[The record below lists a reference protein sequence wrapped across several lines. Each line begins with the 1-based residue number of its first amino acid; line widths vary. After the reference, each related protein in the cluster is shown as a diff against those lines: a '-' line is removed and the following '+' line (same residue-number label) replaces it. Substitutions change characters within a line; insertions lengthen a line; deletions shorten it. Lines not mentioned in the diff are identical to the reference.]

1 MHRFWYGMLRRPAWV
16 FLPVG
21 VLTAFFLWRLPSLQ
35 FDSSPATLI
44 LPDSAET
51 AYYAEVTRLFGNDQI
66 VLVGISSGNLLS
78 ASELRR
84 IHDLTTALE
93 GIDGVKRVLS
103 LTNVIDVQGA
113 NDEVHVSPLI
123 PENLETLDTDA
134 LRGRLRANPFLER
147 NLIAPDFRVTAVL
160 VFLDDFDGRNTLRKG
175 REVTLQIRSSARG
188 LFPPDQVFI
197 SGLPEME
204 LQGTEN
210 MVRDLYVFT
219 PLTLFL
225 VVAILVVTFRGTR
238 GVLLPLGMISLTLI
252 WTMGAMA
259 WTRCPLKVTTLSLP
273 SLLISNASTYVIHLL
288 AQYYQALGRAYARHG
303 DHSRLDPAQYRSVLL
318 ETLHHAHAPLLIAA
332 ATTMAGFGSLAFT
345 HIPAIR
351 DLGLFATLGIFS
363 GYLLCITLVP
373 VILWILPV
381 PRLSEVRGQ
390 KGSRR
395 HTVLERLGNF
405 GLRHRYWIYGAAA
418 VSVVWGILG
427 LLRVE
432 VRSDYLAYFR
442 KSAPVVKA
450 AERFHRTLAGVA
462 PLSIV
467 VEASGNRQV
476 TERDILSATETL
488 QLSLKKIPGID
499 STFSFVDT
507 VKVLNRAFHGED
519 PRQFRLPTDAAVL
532 AELLDFSESEPGGI
546 NAAFLSADRL
556 RLRILAR
563 SHLFGSRELRE
574 ATEQIQATAA
584 ALFPPGFTVHVVS
597 SLTLLNATS
606 DRVAIEQSRS
616 LALSGISIAA
626 MVLLLF
632 RSWKVGMLAMMQ
644 ASLPVLL
651 FFGLMG
657 WNGIALN
664 VNTCMI
670 ASIALGITV
679 DNCLHYLVHFQR
691 ACAFGLSVPDAARQG
706 LMEAGGPMIASAT
719 ALALGFLVFAFSRF
733 VPVAHFGWLSAFIMG
748 ANLLADLF
756 LLPSLMLLLD
766 TGTVQALRTIEE

>member
-1 MHRFWYGMLRRPAWV
+1 MLTRPAWV
-16 FLPVG
+16 LLMAGAFTV
-21 VLTAFFLWRLPSLQ
+21 FFLWRLPTLL

-66 VLVGISSGNLLS
+66 VLVGIGSGNLLS
-78 ASELRR
+78 TLELRR
-84 IHDLTTALE
+84 IRELTTALE

-103 LTNVIDVQGA
+103 LTNVLDVQGTE
-113 NDEVHVSPLI
+113 DEVRVSPLV
-123 PENLETLDTDA
+123 PENLDA
-134 LRGRLRANPFLER
+134 LDRDALSSRLRANPFLQR
-147 NLIAPDFRVTAVL
+147 NLIAPDFHATAVL
-160 VFLDDFDGRNTLRKG
+160 VFLDDFEGRSTLRKG
-175 REVTLQIRSSARG
+175 REVTLQVRSTARN

-219 PLTLFL
+219 PLTLF
-225 VVAILVVTFRGTR
+225 VVVGILGATFRCKR
-238 GVLLPLGMISLTLI
+238 GVLLPLGMISLALV
-252 WTMGAMA
+252 WTMGAMS
-259 WTRCPLKVTTLSLP
+259 WSRCPLKVTTLSLP

-303 DHSRLDPAQYRSVLL
+303 DQCRLDSAQYRSVLL
-318 ETLHHAHAPLLIAA
+318 ETLRHAHPPLLIAA

-345 HIPAIR
+345 QIPAIR
-351 DLGLFATLGIFS
+351 DLGLFATLGILFS
-363 GYLLCITLVP
+363 YLLSITLVP
-373 VILWILPV
+373 VILFILPV
-381 PRLSEVRGQ
+381 PQLSKVRGQ

-395 HTVLERLGNF
+395 HAALERLGNF
-405 GLRHRYWIYGAAA
+405 GLRCRYWIYGAAA
-418 VSVVWGILG
+418 ASIVWGILG

-450 AERFHRTLAGVA
+450 AERFHNTLAGVA

-467 VEASGNRQV
+467 VQATGDRRV
-476 TERDILSATETL
+476 TDLDILGATETL
-488 QLSLKKIPGID
+488 QLSLKEIPGID
-499 STFSFVDT
+499 ASFSFVDT
-507 VKVLNRAFHGED
+507 LKVLNRAFHGED
-519 PRQFRLPTDAAVL
+519 PRQFRLPDDPAVL
-532 AELLDFSESEPGGI
+532 SDLLDFSDSEPGGM
-546 NAAFLSADRL
+546 NAAFLSADR
-556 RLRILAR
+556 RHLRILAR
-563 SHLFGSRELRE
+563 SHLFGSRELRQ
-574 ATEQIQATAA
+574 ATQQIQATALR
-584 ALFPPGFTVHVVS
+584 LFSRGFAVHVVS
-597 SLTLLNATS
+597 SLTLLNTTS

-616 LALSGISIAA
+616 LALSGISIAV

-632 RSWKVGMLAMMQ
+632 RSWKVGMLAMMH
-644 ASLPVLL
+644 AGLPVLL

-657 WNGIALN
+657 WNGVALN

-691 ACAFGLSVPDAARQG
+691 ACSFGLRVPEAALQG
-706 LMEAGGPMIASAT
+706 LTEAGGPMIASAV

-748 ANLLADLF
+748 INLLADLF
-756 LLPSLMLLLD
+756 LLPSLMLLLSA
-766 TGTVQALRTIEE
+766 GTVRALRTIEE